1 MDTTT
6 TNQMTPF
13 EKICA
18 AADAAA
24 EARRAAAPVDHP
36 TTAAEYA
43 AAARELRS
51 TYELEL
57 EAAQGRDDDHCEE

>member
-6 TNQMTPF
+6 TQMTPF

-24 EARRAAAPVDHP
+24 EARRVAAPVAHP

-43 AAARELRS
+43 AAARELRA
-51 TYELEL
+51 TYDPEL
-57 EAAQGRDDDHCEE
+57 EAAQGRNDDHCEE